1 MKNFKK
7 FDFTGFDT
15 TALSDYLNAN
25 ADLFLHKI
33 VMDTTEA
40 SYYRVMPNIKFGEL
54 IPIFDTGSIDNI
66 AFPGTSCSFSG
77 GTIVL
82 EQVELKVCQINI
94 QKNYCYDELNRTLLS
109 IRLAPGSYVESN
121 IPMEEA
127 FMNDISRKANVYM
140 SRQFWGATTAVDGCS
155 GLIEQLTGATLSGS
169 VIDITYSA
177 MSAANATTVV
187 DGYITALPDPLKPV
201 TTILAL
207 NHSDFQAL
215 QLSLRNQNLFHFN
228 PETYVAGEMAVRIPF
243 TNVIAI
249 STELGNIP
257 NGVNKAVLTN
267 PENFMYGTDLLS
279 DFQNPI
285 AWYSQDFQ
293 EQRLKLAA
301 KIGAACV
308 FGSQVVLAK

>member
-1 MKNFKK
+1 MKNLKNYN
-7 FDFTGFDT
+7 FDFDT
-15 TALSDYLNAN
+15 AGLSDYLNAN
-25 ADLFLHKI
+25 ADLFLHRI
-33 VMDTTEA
+33 VMDTVEA
-40 SYYRVMPNIKFGEL
+40 QYYRVLPNIKFGEL
-54 IPIFDTGSIDNI
+54 IPLFETGSIDTI
-66 AFPGTSCSFSG
+66 ATPGNSCSFSG

-82 EQVELKVCQINI
+82 AERELKVCQYNI
-94 QKNYCYDELNRTLLS
+94 QKAYCYDELNRTILS

-155 GLIEQLTGATLSGS
+155 GVVEQLTGATFSGS
-169 VIDITYSA
+169 VTPVGYTA
-177 MSAANATTVV
+177 MTAANATTIA
-187 DGYITALPDPLKPV
+187 DAYISALPDALKPV

-215 QLSLRNQNLFHFN
+215 QLSLRNQNLFHYN
-228 PETYVAGEMAVRIPF
+228 PETLASGMMAVQIPF

-249 STELGNIP
+249 STELGNTAV
-257 NGVNKAVLTN
+257 GAGKAVLTN
-267 PENFMYGTDLLS
+267 PENLMYGTDLMS

-293 EQRLKLAA
+293 EQRIKLAT
-301 KIGAACV
+301 KLGAAV
-308 FGSQVVLAK
+308 AFGEQVVLAS

>member
-1 MKNFKK
+1 MKNFKN
-7 FDFTGFDT
+7 FDFSFDT
-15 TALSDYLNAN
+15 TALSDYLNSN

-54 IPIFDTGSIDNI
+54 IPIFDTGSINTI
-66 AFPGTSCSFSG
+66 AFPGTSCSFTG

-82 EQVELKVCQINI
+82 DEVELKVCQINI

-140 SRQFWGATTAVDGCS
+140 SRQFWGARTAVDGCS

-169 VIDITYSA
+169 VVNTTYTA
-177 MSAANATTVV
+177 MTASNATSVV
-187 DGYITALPDPLKPV
+187 DGYITKLPDALKPV

-301 KIGAACV
+301 KIGAAV
-308 FGSQVVLAK
+308 AFASQVVLAK

>member
-1 MKNFKK
+1 MKNLKN
-7 FDFTGFDT
+7 FDFSFDT
-15 TALSDYLNAN
+15 NAMSDFLNAN

-40 SYYRVMPNIKFGEL
+40 QYYRVMPNIKYGEL
-54 IPIFDTGSIDNI
+54 IPVFETGDIDSI
-66 AFPGTSCSFSG
+66 AFPGNSCSFTG

-82 EQVELKVCQINI
+82 NEVELKVCQYNI
-94 QKNYCYDELNRTLLS
+94 QKDYCYDDIQRTILS

-140 SRQFWGATTAVDGCS
+140 SRKFWGATSAVDGCS

-169 VIDITYSA
+169 VVDVTYTS
-177 MSAANATTVV
+177 MTPANSVSVTNQ
-187 DGYITALPDPLKPV
+187 YIEALPDALKPV

-215 QLSLRNQNLFHFN
+215 QLGLRDQNLFHYN
-228 PETYVAGEMAVRIPF
+228 PDDYVAGQMAVRIPF
-243 TNVIAI
+243 TNVVAI
-249 STELGNIP
+249 STELGNVA

-267 PENFMYGTDLLS
+267 PENFFYGTDLLS

-293 EQRLKLAA
+293 QQRIKLAA
-301 KIGAACV
+301 KLGAAV
-308 FGSQVVLAK
+308 AFGSQVVLAK

>member
-1 MKNFKK
+1 MKNFKN
-7 FDFTGFDT
+7 FDFSFDT
-15 TALSDYLNAN
+15 TAMSDYLNSN

-40 SYYRVMPNIKFGEL
+40 SYYRVLPNIKFGEL
-54 IPIFDTGSIDNI
+54 IPIFDTGSIDTI
-66 AFPGTSCSFSG
+66 AFPGTSCAFTG
-77 GTIVL
+77 GTVVL
-82 EQVELKVCQINI
+82 EEVELKVCQYNI
-94 QKNYCYDELNRTLLS
+94 QKDYCYDELNRTILS

-140 SRQFWGATTAVDGCS
+140 SRKFWGAKSAVDGCS

-169 VIDITYSA
+169 VVNTTYTA
-177 MSAANATTVV
+177 MSASNATSVV
-187 DGYITALPDPLKPV
+187 DGYITKLPDALKPV

-228 PETYVAGEMAVRIPF
+228 PETYVAGEMAIRIPF

-249 STELGNIP
+249 STELGNVA

-293 EQRLKLAA
+293 QQRIKLAA
-301 KIGAACV
+301 KLGAAV
-308 FGSQVVLAK
+308 AFASQVVLAK